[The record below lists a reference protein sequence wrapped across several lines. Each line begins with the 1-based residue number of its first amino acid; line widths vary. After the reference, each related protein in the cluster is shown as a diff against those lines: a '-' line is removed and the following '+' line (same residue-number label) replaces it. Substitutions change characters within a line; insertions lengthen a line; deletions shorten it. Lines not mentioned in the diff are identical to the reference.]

1 MKNRN
6 PQKRKQTREKIKV
19 KSMFFEKI
27 SNTDKPLTKL
37 IKKNREKTQITNV
50 RNEKWVITTDPTDI

>member
-1 MKNRN
+1 
-6 PQKRKQTREKIKV
+6 
-19 KSMFFEKI
+19 MFFEKI

-37 IKKNREKTQITNV
+37 IKKNRDKTQITNV